1 MGYPLGAG
9 PEGGRF
15 GGHFGAYGGPVAGAE
30 LGAGPQFPTILAVQ
44 GKREGARIVATI
56 GTPGHGR
63 GWLVQRITV
72 SCSGA
77 AVAYV
82 YVEGRKAEHLV
93 SGTPAGAF
101 DEWDG
106 ARLMPIPS
114 LRQMYVVWEGA
125 GLSTATAWARVEY
138 WEVST

>member
-1 MGYPLGAG
+1 
-9 PEGGRF
+9 
-15 GGHFGAYGGPVAGAE
+15 
-30 LGAGPQFPTILAVQ
+30 VQ
-44 GKREGARIVATI
+44 GVHEGARIVSTI

-72 SCSGA
+72 SCSTA

-82 YVEGRKAEHLV
+82 YVGGRRAEHLV

-114 LRQMYVVWEGA
+114 LQEMFVVWEGA
-125 GLSTATAWARVEY
+125 GLAAATAWARIEY
-138 WEVST
+138 WEVPA